1 MKVYN
6 VESEIYLEDEV
17 TPLTLLLSS
26 VSSLDKAKEVV
37 DENLVDDKEANS
49 HNDVMYYVSCW
60 ELDGNQLKFSNEEV
74 EKYDLESDEAN
85 YRMLLGKYK
94 GEF

>member
-6 VESEIYLEDEV
+6 VESEIYLDDEV
-17 TPLTLLLSS
+17 TPLTLLLGS
-26 VSSLDKAKEVV
+26 VSSLEKAKEVV
-37 DENLVDDKEANS
+37 DENLTDDKEACSSNT
-49 HNDVMYYVSCW
+49 VMYYVSCW
-60 ELDGNQLKFSNEEV
+60 ELDGKQLSFSDEEA
-74 EKYDLESDEAN
+74 EKYDIEADKAN